1 LLQCGVRLFDGLPI
15 LIRKVLDEVRPST
28 AACEAAIFLGGKT
41 TLFLRARER

>member
-28 AACEAAIFLGGKT
+28 AACEAAIFLGGSEH
-41 TLFLRARER
+41 RDVVVPI

>member
-28 AACEAAIFLGGKT
+28 AACEAAIFFGGKT